1 MKNAIHHIIFCVH
14 PISYLPA
21 PMFIIIALNIICM
34 ERIRKIEFWVV
45 TGVYLL
51 FVFALFFPSL
61 YHGTFSARGGYWRA
75 FERND
80 MEYDPFIHYMLPR
93 LTVATFGYV
102 TFLLVNHLIV
112 PLFLERKQFWA
123 GVPMAI
129 ATFGFFFLMT
139 MVATSYYYGYMLG
152 YREISEFHA
161 YCATR
166 ALGVTMLGA
175 ILYGFYYAA
184 KYIYFRFL
192 HDRLVEKQIW
202 KKLPAETPVMLG
214 IWICMMIVVEPM
226 FNLGDSVWY
235 LLFWAG
241 PTFIGAY
248 LLLQLYVYPMFMAD
262 RRKWPLAMRL
272 LLVVMGTAFVAS
284 FLFSLGADRY
294 SHLIIQSFFLY
305 CLGVIIGVI
314 PLSWWL
320 FRMRLSRK
328 DEVLSLEKALGRS
341 SANLDF
347 LRSQINPHFLFNA
360 LNTLYGTALQE
371 NAPRTSEG
379 VQRLGDM
386 MRFMLHEN
394 HLEKIELSK
403 EIAYL
408 LNYVSLQRLRTQTSD
423 DIKIEVNV
431 EEDDCEHTIAPM
443 LLIPFV
449 ENAFKHGI
457 SLRKRS
463 WIVVSLSC
471 DENHIYFDAYNSV
484 HLKPDNDPEKASL
497 GIGLNNV
504 KRRLALLYPRKHE
517 LSIRQTA
524 TEFFVHLTIDTSK

>member
-1 MKNAIHHIIFCVH
+1 
-14 PISYLPA
+14 
-21 PMFIIIALNIICM
+21 M
-34 ERIRKIEFWVV
+34 ERIRKIEFWIV
-45 TGVYLL
+45 TGIYLL

-61 YHGTFSARGGYWRA
+61 YHGTFASRGGYYRA

-80 MEYDPFIHYMLPR
+80 MAYDPFIHHMLPR
-93 LTVATFGYV
+93 LMVSTFGYV
-102 TFLLVNHLIV
+102 TFLLINHLIV
-112 PLFLERKQFWA
+112 PFFLEKRRFWA

-129 ATFGFFFLMT
+129 ATFTVFFLMT
-139 MVATSYYYGYMLG
+139 MVATSYYYGFMLS
-152 YREISEFHA
+152 YRSISDFHS

-166 ALGVTMLGA
+166 ALGLTMLGA
-175 ILYGFYYAA
+175 ILYGFYYAL
-184 KYIYFRFL
+184 KYLYFRFL
-192 HDRLVEKQIW
+192 HDGLVEKQVW
-202 KKLPAETPVMLG
+202 KKVPPEVQILAGLWACT
-214 IWICMMIVVEPM
+214 MIVLDPV
-226 FNLGDSVWY
+226 FNLGKSLWH
-235 LLFWAG
+235 LIFWAG
-241 PTFIGAY
+241 PVYIAAY
-248 LLLQLYVYPMFMAD
+248 LVLQLYIYPLFMAD
-262 RRKWPLAMRL
+262 RRKWLLAMRL
-272 LLVVMGTAFVAS
+272 LLLLLVAS
-284 FLFSLGADRY
+284 FVGAFLFGLGSERY
-294 SHLIIQSFFLY
+294 SHLIVSSFFLY
-305 CLGVIIGVI
+305 GLGLIMFVW

-328 DEVLSLEKALGRS
+328 DEVLVLEKALGRS

-394 HLEKIELSK
+394 NLEKIELSK

-408 LNYVSLQRLRTQTSD
+408 QNYVALQRLRTSTSE
-423 DIKIEVNV
+423 DIKIQVNV
-431 EEDDCEHTIAPM
+431 DEDDYDHTIAPM

-484 HLKPDNDPEKASL
+484 HPRPDNDPEKASL

-524 TEFFVHLTIDTSK
+524 NEFFVHLTIDTSR

>member
-1 MKNAIHHIIFCVH
+1 MKNTIHPVIRYIH
-14 PISYLPA
+14 PISYPAA
-21 PMFIIIALNIICM
+21 PMFAIIALNIICM
-34 ERIRKIEFWVV
+34 EKIRKIEFWIV

-61 YHGTFSARGGYWRA
+61 YHGTYAWRGGYARA
-75 FERND
+75 FERNG
-80 MEYDPFIHYMLPR
+80 MEYDPFVHHMLPR
-93 LTVATFGYV
+93 LTVATFGYIS
-102 TFLLVNHLIV
+102 FLLINHLIV
-112 PLFLERKQFWA
+112 PLFLEKKQFWS
-123 GVPMAI
+123 GVPMAV
-129 ATFGFFFLMT
+129 ATFLLFFMMT
-139 MVATSYYYGYMLG
+139 MVATSYYYGFMLA
-152 YREISEFHA
+152 YRPIADFHS
-161 YCATR
+161 YCAAR
-166 ALGVTMLGA
+166 ALGLTLLGA
-175 ILYGFYYAA
+175 ILYSFYYAV
-184 KYIYFRFL
+184 KYVYFRYF
-192 HDRLVEKQIW
+192 HDRLVEKQVW
-202 KKLPAETPVMLG
+202 KKIPLEVQVMAVLWVC
-214 IWICMMIVVEPM
+214 IMIVLEPV
-226 FNLGDSVWY
+226 FNLRSGEWDLV
-235 LLFWAG
+235 FWMG
-241 PTFIGAY
+241 PVYMIAY
-248 LLLQLYVYPMFMAD
+248 LVLQLYVYPRFMAD
-262 RRKWPLAMRL
+262 RRKGMLTMRLMLVVLGFSFLAAFLFGIGSGRHGHMIITSFFVYGFGLLVFVLPLAWWLYKMRL
-272 LLVVMGTAFVAS
+272 T
-284 FLFSLGADRY
+284 
-294 SHLIIQSFFLY
+294 
-305 CLGVIIGVI
+305 
-314 PLSWWL
+314 
-320 FRMRLSRK
+320 RK

-394 HLEKIELSK
+394 HLEKIELGK

-408 LNYVSLQRLRTQTSD
+408 QNYVALQRLRTQASE

-431 EEDDCEHTIAPM
+431 EEDDYDHTIAPM

-471 DENHIYFDAYNSV
+471 DADHIYFDAYNSV
-484 HLKPDNDPEKASL
+484 HPRPENDPEKASL

-524 TEFFVHLTIDTSK
+524 TEFFVHLTIDTR